1 MLDSSFIFI
10 YMINTHTHAHYN
22 VLTLHKPYNILT
34 LYKLNKLHKEYIMKK
49 RVSIYIDGDVW
60 DNFKEDAWKR
70 RKSASALIEEIL
82 KSASKAPVV
91 QMDNKKTIR
100 QKKIEEVK
108 DKDLTPKISKS
119 DQDMLERAQR
129 LAANKQVEWR
139 GGYSK
144 EAQLK
149 KGKKT
154 K

>member
-1 MLDSSFIFI
+1 MQITVYVPKDLEGRIREISKRDGISVQQVLLSPLKDGIPDSIEARLDRIEEMLK
-10 YMINTHTHAHYN
+10 T
-22 VLTLHKPYNILT
+22 TLRN
-34 LYKLNKLHKEYIMKK
+34 
-49 RVSIYIDGDVW
+49 
-60 DNFKEDAWKR
+60 
-70 RKSASALIEEIL
+70 SASNE
-82 KSASKAPVV
+82 PVV

-119 DQDMLERAQR
+119 DQEMLERAQR

>member
-1 MLDSSFIFI
+1 MSKWTTKSCG
-10 YMINTHTHAHYN
+10 MG
-22 VLTLHKPYNILT
+22 
-34 LYKLNKLHKEYIMKK
+34 MK
-49 RVSIYIDGDVW
+49 GD
-60 DNFKEDAWKR
+60 
-70 RKSASALIEEIL
+70 
-82 KSASKAPVV
+82 
-91 QMDNKKTIR
+91 
-100 QKKIEEVK
+100 

-119 DQDMLERAQR
+119 DQEMLERAQR

>member
-1 MLDSSFIFI
+1 MQITVYVPKDLEGQIREISKRDGISVQQVLLGSLRDGIPDSIEARLD
-10 YMINTHTHAHYN
+10 
-22 VLTLHKPYNILT
+22 
-34 LYKLNKLHKEYIMKK
+34 
-49 RVSIYIDGDVW
+49 R
-60 DNFKEDAWKR
+60 
-70 RKSASALIEEIL
+70 IEEML
-82 KSASKAPVV
+82 KTTLRNSASKEPVV

>member
-1 MLDSSFIFI
+1 MQITVYVPKDLEGRIREISKRDGVSVQQVLLGSLRDGIPDSIEARLD
-10 YMINTHTHAHYN
+10 
-22 VLTLHKPYNILT
+22 
-34 LYKLNKLHKEYIMKK
+34 
-49 RVSIYIDGDVW
+49 R
-60 DNFKEDAWKR
+60 
-70 RKSASALIEEIL
+70 IEEML
-82 KSASKAPVV
+82 KTTLRNSASKEPVV

-119 DQDMLERAQR
+119 DQEMLEMAQE
-129 LAANKQVEWR
+129 LINKKRPDSLMGWN

-154 K
+154 N

>member
-1 MLDSSFIFI
+1 
-10 YMINTHTHAHYN
+10 
-22 VLTLHKPYNILT
+22 
-34 LYKLNKLHKEYIMKK
+34 MKK

-82 KSASKAPVV
+82 SGLVTEETTLRNSEGASKAPVV

-100 QKKIEEVK
+100 QKKIEEVR

-119 DQDMLERAQR
+119 DQEMLEMAQE
-129 LAANKQVEWR
+129 LINKKR
-139 GGYSK
+139 PDSLMGFNGGYSK

-149 KGKKT
+149 KGKKAN
-154 K
+154 